1 MGPARQSNL
10 RLSRRFFN
18 KLKKSSG
25 ALLQRTFSP
34 QKDYENLWESLSE
47 LLEKLSEVVAL

>member
-18 KLKKSSG
+18 KLIKSSG

-47 LLEKLSEVVAL
+47 LLEKLSEVVVL